1 MSRSRVICVL
11 RDEPFLSL
19 PTSLNSPRSFL
30 QNGAENGPREEIEK
44 QSRKAIF
51 DNRRDISQEENDGFE
66 PGREKS
72 RGSGISVEIMRIADQ
87 NKGEERKIKRI
98 SARTGEGAGA
108 GNLAS
113 IFAMTDLSTAQPG
126 KLTFGMQD
134 KERARKK

>member
-1 MSRSRVICVL
+1 
-11 RDEPFLSL
+11 
-19 PTSLNSPRSFL
+19 
-30 QNGAENGPREEIEK
+30 
-44 QSRKAIF
+44 
-51 DNRRDISQEENDGFE
+51 
-66 PGREKS
+66 
-72 RGSGISVEIMRIADQ
+72 MRIADQ

-134 KERARKK
+134 KERARRNEGK